1 VAIELTPKGTRGT
14 EFSKAA
20 RWIIGAMRC
29 LSAAAY
35 RLLGSRMQMQG
46 VPFLLLETVGAS
58 TGKRRR
64 ALLPR
69 FQDTRPGTWL
79 VTATALGSARHPA
92 WYFNLANDPDDVW
105 VEVNHHHLKVRAESL
120 TGLERDQAWGRIVA
134 AAPRF
139 AAYLEKTDRV
149 IPVVRLTPT
158 AYEAATE

>member
-1 VAIELTPKGTRGT
+1 
-14 EFSKAA
+14 
-20 RWIIGAMRC
+20 
-29 LSAAAY
+29 
-35 RLLGSRMQMQG
+35 MQMQG
-46 VPFLLLETVGAS
+46 VPFLLLETVGAR

-69 FQDTRPGTWL
+69 FEDTRP
-79 VTATALGSARHPA
+79 VTATALGSARHPP

-105 VEVNHHHLKVRAESL
+105 VEVDHRRLKVRAESL
-120 TGLERDQAWGRIVA
+120 TGIERDEAWRRIVA

-139 AAYLEKTDRV
+139 GAYLDKTDRV

>member
-1 VAIELTPKGTRGT
+1 MAIELTPKGTHGM

-20 RWIIGAMRC
+20 RRIIGAMRG

-46 VPFLLLETVGAS
+46 VPFLLLETVGAR

-105 VEVNHHHLKVRAESL
+105 VEVDHRRLKVRAESL
-120 TGLERDQAWGRIVA
+120 TGVESDEAWRRIVA

-139 AAYLEKTDRV
+139 GAYRQKTDRV

-158 AYEAATE
+158 T